1 MISFLNFR
9 KSGTRRFS
17 LCDTGVLCVREIS
30 TVFSLEGRGKLG
42 TFRDTVE
49 DEIGSDDSDISWVD
63 DVVDGTMDSME
74 QL

>member
-1 MISFLNFR
+1 MEPDGFP
-9 KSGTRRFS
+9 
-17 LCDTGVLCVREIS
+17 LCDTGVLCVREVS
-30 TVFSLEGRGKLG
+30 FVFSLEGRGKLG

-63 DVVDGTMDSME
+63 DADDGTMDSME